1 MHKEGE
7 RLIPINIVDEMKSSY
22 IDYSMSVIVS
32 RALPD
37 VRDGLKPVHRRV
49 LYGMYGLGV
58 FSNRK
63 YLKSARIVGDVL
75 GKYHPHGDASVY
87 DAMVRMAQPWSLRY
101 PQVDGQGNFG
111 SMDGDPP
118 AAMRYTEARL
128 KKISDEVLSDLD
140 KETVDF
146 QNNFD
151 DSLTEPTVLPTRIPN
166 LLVNG
171 ASGIAVGMAT
181 NMAPHNLTE
190 VIDGISAYIDN
201 REITIEELMKF
212 IVAPDFPT
220 GGIIYGYD
228 GVRDAFH
235 TGRGRIVLRAKVNF
249 EEIGTRNAIIV
260 TEVPYQVN
268 KAEMIARTA
277 ELVKEEKIPG
287 IYEIRDESDRK
298 GLRIVYELK
307 NDAIPNVVL
316 NLLYKHTSLQ
326 TSFSVN
332 NIALVKGRPEQL
344 NLKDIIV
351 HFVDHRHEVIVRRTE
366 FELKKAKER
375 AHILEGFM
383 KVIGT
388 QDDLD
393 RAIYIIRHSA
403 TPQEAKE
410 GLMKEFD
417 LSEIQAQAILDL
429 RLARLTGM
437 ELDKIRAEYDEIMR
451 LITDLEDILSNE
463 PRRYQIIKEEL
474 LEVKEKY
481 GDERRTEIDFAGGDM
496 SIEDFIPNETVVVT
510 ISNAGYIKRTLLSEY
525 RIQGRG
531 GVGNKAATTRDEDF
545 LEYIVSAT
553 NHQYMLFFTEKGR
566 CYWLRVFE
574 IPEGSRV
581 AKGRAIQ
588 NLINIEADD
597 RIRGYIRTNDLKD
610 EEYINKMNVVMITK
624 NGTIKKT
631 TLEAYSR
638 PRTNG
643 INAIE
648 IRDNDQLLGARLTE
662 GNSQIMIA
670 TKNGKCIRFPEEK
683 VREVGRTA
691 IGVRGITLEDNDEV
705 VGMIVVNDVE
715 NETVLVV
722 SEKGFGKRTAVEDYR
737 ITNRGGKGVITLNI
751 TEKTGNL
758 ISLQNVTDED
768 GLMII
773 NRSGIAIRMGVNEM
787 RVMGRNTQGVKLIN
801 LKGNDEIAA
810 VTKVQMDKDV
820 EDEGEENEDGNFATV
835 VDSDNPEFKD
845 SPQTGD
851 NTISNMGDE
860 KYLKKVEEEE
870 ARENRKIEEEKEDD
884 NTSED
889 EE

>member
-1 MHKEGE
+1 MQKEGE

-75 GKYHPHGDASVY
+75 GKYHPHGDTSVY

-128 KKISDEVLSDLD
+128 KKISDEILADLD

-151 DSLTEPTVLPTRIPN
+151 DSLTEPTVLPTKIPN

-171 ASGIAVGMAT
+171 TSGIAVGMAT
-181 NMAPHNLTE
+181 NMAPHNLSE
-190 VIDGISAYIDN
+190 SIDAIVAYIDN
-201 REITIEELMKF
+201 NDITIDELMKH
-212 IVAPDFPT
+212 IIAPDFPT
-220 GGIIYGYD
+220 GAIIYGYD

-249 EEIGTRNAIIV
+249 EEVGNRNAIIV

-268 KAEMIARTA
+268 KADMIARTA

-287 IYEIRDESDRK
+287 IYEIRDESDRQ
-298 GLRIVYELK
+298 GMRIVYELK

-316 NLLYKHTSLQ
+316 NMLYKYTALQ

-332 NIALVKGRPEQL
+332 NIALVKGRPVQL
-344 NLKDIIV
+344 NLKDIIH

-393 RAIYIIRHSA
+393 KAIAIIRHSA
-403 TPQEAKE
+403 NPHEAKE

-437 ELDKIRAEYDEIMR
+437 ELDKIRAEYEEIMN
-451 LITDLEDILSNE
+451 LIKDLEDILTNL
-463 PRRYQIIKEEL
+463 PRRYEIIKTEL
-474 LEVKEKY
+474 LEMKEKY
-481 GDERRTEIDFAGGDM
+481 GDERRTEIDYSGGEL
-496 SIEDFIPNETVVVT
+496 SIEDLIPDEKVVLT
-510 ISNAGYIKRTLLSEY
+510 ISHAGYIKRTSLSEY
-525 RIQGRG
+525 KVQSRG
-531 GVGNKAATTRDEDF
+531 GVGNRAATTRDEDF
-545 LEYIVSAT
+545 LEYIVTAT
-553 NHQYMLFFTEKGR
+553 NHQYMLFFTEKGK
-566 CYWLRVFE
+566 CFWLRVFE
-574 IPEGSRV
+574 IPEGSKT
-581 AKGRAIQ
+581 AKGRAVQ
-588 NLINIEADD
+588 NLINIEPDD
-597 RIRGYIRTNDLKD
+597 KIKAYIRTNDLKD
-610 EEYINKMNVVMITK
+610 SEYVNQMNVVMITK

-631 TLEAYSR
+631 SLEAYSR

-643 INAIE
+643 VNAIE
-648 IRDNDQLLGARLTE
+648 IRDNDQLLGARLTS
-662 GNSQIMIA
+662 GNSEIMIA

-683 VREVGRTA
+683 ARAVGRSS
-691 IGVRGITLEDNDEV
+691 IGVRGISLDHGDEV
-705 VGMIVVNDVE
+705 IGMIVVNDVQ

-722 SEKGFGKRTAVEDYR
+722 SEKGYGKRTAVEDYR
-737 ITNRGGKGVITLNI
+737 VTNRGGKGVITLNI

-758 ISLQNVTDED
+758 IAIQAVTDED

-773 NRSGIAIRMGVNEM
+773 NKSGVAIRMNMDEM
-787 RVMGRNTQGVKLIN
+787 RVMGRNTQGVRVIN
-801 LKGNDEIAA
+801 LKKGDEIAA
-810 VTKVQMDKDV
+810 IAKVEMDKEV
-820 EDEGEENEDGNFATV
+820 EEDESEETADSMNADQTAGNMADSGDLKNMEQPEAIENEEDPENSADG
-835 VDSDNPEFKD
+835 S
-845 SPQTGD
+845 
-851 NTISNMGDE
+851 
-860 KYLKKVEEEE
+860 EE
-870 ARENRKIEEEKEDD
+870 
-884 NTSED
+884 
-889 EE
+889 

>member
-7 RLIPINIVDEMKSSY
+7 RLIPINIVDEMKTSY

-75 GKYHPHGDASVY
+75 GKYHPHGDSSVY

-128 KKISDEVLSDLD
+128 KKISDEILSDLD

-151 DSLTEPTVLPTRIPN
+151 DSLTEPKVLPTKIPN

-171 ASGIAVGMAT
+171 TSGIAVGMAT
-181 NMAPHNLTE
+181 NMAPHNLSE
-190 VIDGISAYIDN
+190 SIDAICAYIDN
-201 REITIEELMKF
+201 REIDIDELMKH
-212 IVAPDFPT
+212 IIAPDFPT

-249 EEIGTRNAIIV
+249 EEVGNRNAIIV
-260 TEVPYQVN
+260 TEIPYQVN

-277 ELVKEEKIPG
+277 ELVKDDKIPG
-287 IYEIRDESDRK
+287 IYEIRDESDRN
-298 GLRIVYELK
+298 GLRVVYELK
-307 NDAIPNVVL
+307 HDAIPNVVL
-316 NLLYKHTSLQ
+316 NLLYKYTALQ

-344 NLKDIIV
+344 NLKDIIR
-351 HFVDHRHEVIVRRTE
+351 HFVDHRHEVIVRRTQY
-366 FELKKAKER
+366 ELRKAQER

-383 KVIGT
+383 KVIGS
-388 QDDLD
+388 QESLD
-393 RAIYIIRHSA
+393 KAIAIIRHSA
-403 TPQEAKE
+403 NPQEAKE
-410 GLMKEFD
+410 GLIKEFE

-437 ELDKIRAEYDEIMR
+437 ELDKIRAEYEEIMA
-451 LITDLEDILSNE
+451 LIKDLEDILSNE
-463 PRRYQIIKEEL
+463 PRRFQIIKDEL

-481 GDERRTEIDFAGGDM
+481 GDERRSEIDYSGGEM
-496 SIEDFIPNETVVVT
+496 SIEDIIPNEKVVLT
-510 ISNAGYIKRTLLSEY
+510 ISHAGYIKRTLLSEY
-525 RIQGRG
+525 KVQSRG
-531 GVGNKAATTRDEDF
+531 GVGNKAATTRDSDF

-553 NHQYMLFFTEKGR
+553 NHQYMMFFTEKGK
-566 CYWLRVFE
+566 CFWLRVFE
-574 IPEGSRV
+574 IPEGSKT

-588 NLINIEADD
+588 NLINIEPDD
-597 RIRGYIRTNDLKD
+597 KIRAYIRTNDLKD
-610 EEYINKMNVVMITK
+610 ADYINSMYLVMVTK
-624 NGTIKKT
+624 KGIIKKT
-631 TLEAYSR
+631 SLEQYSR
-638 PRTNG
+638 PRVNG

-648 IRDNDQLLGARLTE
+648 IREDDQLLEAKLTTGSSE
-662 GNSQIMIA
+662 IMIA
-670 TKNGKCIRFPEEK
+670 TRGGKCIRFPEEK
-683 VREVGRTA
+683 VRSVGRTS
-691 IGVRGITLEDNDEV
+691 IGVRGIDLSDGDEV
-705 VGMIVVNDVE
+705 IGMIVVNDME
-715 NETVLVV
+715 KESVLVV
-722 SEKGFGKRTAVEDYR
+722 SERGYGKRTAVEDYR

-751 TEKTGNL
+751 TEKTGDL
-758 ISLQNVTDED
+758 IAIQSVTDED

-773 NRSGIAIRMGVNEM
+773 NKSGVAIRMGLDEL
-787 RVMGRNTQGVKLIN
+787 RIMGRNTQGVRLIN
-801 LKGNDEIAA
+801 LKNTDEIAA
-810 VTKVQMDKDV
+810 VAKVTMDKDV
-820 EDEGEENEDGNFATV
+820 EDEE
-835 VDSDNPEFKD
+835 SDEI
-845 SPQTGD
+845 SETETGD
-851 NTISNMGDE
+851 IDSNITPAE
-860 KYLKKVEEEE
+860 STEESTDSKNETL
-870 ARENRKIEEEKEDD
+870 EN
-884 NTSED
+884 D
-889 EE
+889 EEQ